1 MMGVEEIVQ
10 KIREDANK
18 EAEEIINKAKMEAEK
33 ILEEAKK
40 EAEKRRNEILKKGEK
55 EAEMIKNRII
65 AEAKLEVRKKILMKK
80 EELIE
85 KAVKKLKEELIKVP
99 ERENYRDLLV
109 KLIVDGV
116 VAVGSEEVVV
126 DLNKRD
132 YETLDIN
139 SLWEIE
145 KEIERVTNR
154 SVVVRKGGIVDIVGG
169 AIVRDREGSKICN
182 NSLEAIFERNLGNIR
197 AKIAEVLF

>member
-1 MMGVEEIVQ
+1 MGVDEIVS

-18 EAEEIINKAKMEAEK
+18 EAEEIINKAQLEAEK
-33 ILEEAKK
+33 ILEEAKR
-40 EAEKRRNEILKKGEK
+40 EAERRKNEILKKGEK
-55 EAEMIKNRII
+55 EAEMIKNKII

-85 KAVKKLKEELIKVP
+85 KAIKKLKEDVMKLP
-99 ERENYRDLLV
+99 EKENYRDLLI
-109 KLIVDGV
+109 KLIVDGA
-116 VAVGSEEVVV
+116 VAVDSEEVVV

-132 YETLDIN
+132 YEILDIKTR
-139 SLWEIE
+139 WEIE
-145 KEIERVTNR
+145 KEIEKLTNKL
-154 SVVVRKGGIVDIVGG
+154 VIVRRGSIVDIVGG
-169 AIVRDREGSKICN
+169 AIVKDGSGSKICN

>member
-1 MMGVEEIVQ
+1 MGVEEIVQ

-139 SLWEIE
+139 FLWEIE

>member
-1 MMGVEEIVQ
+1 MGVEEIVQ

-65 AEAKLEVRKKILMKK
+65 AEAKLEVRKKMLRKK
-80 EELIE
+80 EKLIE
-85 KAVKKLKEELIKVP
+85 RAIKKLEEELVELP
-99 ERENYRDLLV
+99 EKENYRDLLV
-109 KLIVDGV
+109 KLIVDGA
-116 VAVGSEEVVV
+116 VAVDSGEVVV
-126 DLNKRD
+126 DLNRRD

-145 KEIERVTNR
+145 KEIERVANR
-154 SVVVRKGGIVDIVGG
+154 SVVVRKGSIVDIVGG
-169 AIVRDREGSKICN
+169 AIVKDRDGLKICN
-182 NSLEAIFERNLGNIR
+182 NSLEAIFERNLENIR

>member
-1 MMGVEEIVQ
+1 MGVEEIVQ